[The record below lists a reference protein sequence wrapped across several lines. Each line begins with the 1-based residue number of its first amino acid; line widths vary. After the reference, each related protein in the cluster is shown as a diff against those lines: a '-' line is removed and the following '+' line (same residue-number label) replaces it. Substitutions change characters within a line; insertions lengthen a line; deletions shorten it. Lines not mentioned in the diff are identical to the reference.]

1 MSGAGFILAINI
13 AVAGLLATVFMMIAF
28 DRAHASARW
37 IALGYV
43 FGMSNAALE
52 LLIADVPG
60 SRLLMT
66 LTYASFLAALVA
78 FDIGLARKYAV
89 KPPWRLLGLAFA
101 VALAL
106 NLSIQ
111 DMARESMLRQVLYQ
125 APYAALQGIGVWLVL
140 RAPNREW
147 IDNALAGLLTA
158 SSLHFLAKPLIAAA
172 SGGVGDSPQTYL
184 RSTYALFSQSLGTV
198 FAVAV
203 ALLMLA
209 IYVRSMLADATIRS
223 ETDALSGL
231 FNRRGFEDR
240 AESILNTAAR
250 TPMPVSFAICDLD
263 GFKATNDTFGHAAG
277 DRVIAVFAGVLRDA
291 FAAGHVVGRIGG
303 EEFAIVMPGAD
314 LATARLAAEGARIA
328 FAGQGVDGLPEGQR
342 FTASFGVAEW
352 HPGEAYPELLR
363 RADAALY
370 EAKRGGRNRVRVAAP
385 GRPESQ
391 SAPVPARR
399 KFRSS

>member
-13 AVAGLLATVFMMIAF
+13 AVAGLLATVFMMIAL
-28 DRAHASARW
+28 DRTHASARW

-43 FGMSNAALE
+43 FGMSNAAFE

-60 SRLLMT
+60 SRFLMT
-66 LTYASFLAALVA
+66 LTYASFLAALIA

-89 KPPWRLLGLAFA
+89 KPPWRLLGLGFA

-111 DMARESMLRQVLYQ
+111 DMVRESMLRLVLYQ
-125 APYAALQGIGVWLVL
+125 APYAVLQGIGVWLVL
-140 RAPNREW
+140 RAPRREW

-158 SSLHFLAKPLIAAA
+158 SSLHFLAKPLIAVAA
-172 SGGVGDSPQTYL
+172 GGVGDSPQTYL

-209 IYVRSMLADATIRS
+209 IYVRSMLADATMRS

-240 AESILNTAAR
+240 AESILNAAAR
-250 TPMPVSFAICDLD
+250 TPMPVSFVICDLD
-263 GFKATNDTFGHAAG
+263 SFKATNDTFGHAAG
-277 DRVIAVFAGVLRDA
+277 DRVIAVFAGVLRHA
-291 FAAGHVVGRIGG
+291 FASGHVVGRIGG

-328 FAGQGVDGLPEGQR
+328 FAGEGIDGLPDSQR

-352 HPGEAYPELLR
+352 YPGENYPELLR

-370 EAKRGGRNRVRVAAP
+370 EAKRDGRNRVRVAAP
-385 GRPESQ
+385 GRAVSQ
-391 SAPVPARR
+391 PAPGPVHR